1 MVANGDEQDPQL
13 YPDRSSPTVALHSI
27 FACLAVAAYT
37 RQYTIAKID
46 VKGAF
51 IQTEM
56 EGPPV
61 FIRCNKKLTRLIVK
75 LLLGIKKYEQKD
87 GTLFCRLLKALYGC
101 VQASKLWFKKLSKF
115 LQAEGYEPS
124 PKDPCVMRKI
134 VDGRIFLLLIYVDD
148 ILLFADQDEIKRME
162 RVFIREFKW
171 ITMQVGNQQSYL
183 GMQIELGDGYA
194 TITMSNYVDKL
205 LEEYGAVMD
214 KTTPGKK
221 GVFLVAEEARELL
234 EDERKVFH
242 WTVAKLLYLSK
253 RTRPDILT
261 VVSFLCTRVSVATE
275 EDAEKLHHLLGYL
288 QYTREKSLILKPQGI
303 LTVEAHIDA
312 AFASHQD
319 SKSHSG
325 IAIFI
330 GGAFVFGASRNQK
343 CITKSPTESE
353 LVALTDNISFAEF
366 FAEFFA
372 FIINE
377 DIKAPTIYQDST
389 SVISLIT
396 KGGGVM
402 RTKHLR
408 MRMNLGKEALEMNRI
423 IVKYLH
429 TSKMI
434 ADGLTKVLEKKDFVI
449 FRMLILG
456 EESDG
461 TA

>member
-1 MVANGDEQDPQL
+1 MRLNGWNE
-13 YPDRSSPTVALHSI
+13 
-27 FACLAVAAYT
+27 F
-37 RQYTIAKID
+37 
-46 VKGAF
+46 
-51 IQTEM
+51 
-56 EGPPV
+56 
-61 FIRCNKKLTRLIVK
+61 
-75 LLLGIKKYEQKD
+75 
-87 GTLFCRLLKALYGC
+87 
-101 VQASKLWFKKLSKF
+101 
-115 LQAEGYEPS
+115 
-124 PKDPCVMRKI
+124 
-134 VDGRIFLLLIYVDD
+134 
-148 ILLFADQDEIKRME
+148 
-162 RVFIREFKW
+162 FIREFKW

-183 GMQIELGDGYA
+183 GMQISLGDGYA

-205 LEEYGAVMD
+205 LKKYGEVTD

-221 GVFLVAEEARELL
+221 GVFLVDEQARELL
-234 EDERKVFH
+234 TDERKAFH
-242 WTVAKLLYLSK
+242 RTVAKLLYLSK
-253 RTRPDILT
+253 RARPDILT

-275 EDAEKLHHLLGYL
+275 EDAVKLHHLLGYL
-288 QYTREKSLILKPQGI
+288 QYTREKSLILNPQGI
-303 LTVEAHIDA
+303 LMVEAHIDA

-330 GGAFVFGASRNQK
+330 GGTFVFGASRKQK

-353 LVALTDNISFAEF
+353 LDALTDNISFVEL

-372 FIINE
+372 FIVNE

-408 MRMNLGKEALEMNRI
+408 MRMNLGKEAPEMNRI

-429 TSKMI
+429 TLKMI
-434 ADGLTKVLEKKDFVI
+434 ADGLTKVLEKQDFVI
-449 FRMLILG
+449 FRRLILV
-456 EESDG
+456 EESDE